1 MAGDSIQHAL
11 FAMFGEIHCFP
22 CPTHAP
28 FCEFFQDQDAIRV
41 IS

>member
-1 MAGDSIQHAL
+1 MRCLQCLAKFTD
-11 FAMFGEIHCFP
+11 FP

-28 FCEFFQDQDAIRV
+28 LCEFFQDQDAIRA